1 LLSVVIRNRQQRK
14 KNAAA
19 CHETS
24 GIRPMALP
32 DGRDI
37 PETPDTN
44 PLSAPETANNMLKAL
59 AYFIDHPTPS
69 R

>member
-1 LLSVVIRNRQQRK
+1 
-14 KNAAA
+14 
-19 CHETS
+19 
-24 GIRPMALP
+24 MALP
-32 DGRDI
+32 DGCDI

-44 PLSAPETANNMLKAL
+44 PLSAPETASNMLKAL